1 MGHHN
6 YKEEEWTTRIDIRRN
21 RFIFQIKSW
30 MKLFQFKVS
39 LNVFPSFRSGT
50 QYLIFIYVNNN
61 KREEQRQVLRLNF
74 TEIEFPKNLDWIASK
89 SFDARMKGFIE
100 TSKIFLSFLLCSQG
114 ILICS
119 CFAAATVKSG
129 KFEILSPS

>member
-100 TSKIFLSFLLCSQG
+100 TSKIFLSFLLCFQG